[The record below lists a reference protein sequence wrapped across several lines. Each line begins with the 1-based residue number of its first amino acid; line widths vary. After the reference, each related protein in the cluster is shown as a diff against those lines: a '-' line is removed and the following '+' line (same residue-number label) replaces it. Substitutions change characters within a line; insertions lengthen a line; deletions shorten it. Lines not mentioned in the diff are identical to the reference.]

1 MCFYWTRWLHKI
13 GHIYNFNQSYFIFL
27 SGCVRDQGVIF
38 RNTETTFTVFGESCN
53 VLVYVR
59 LGMHNFRSQSGY
71 VFSHP
76 GEKDKFRAR
85 ARPVILKYHESQA
98 VDLHCTHADHADT
111 PEASDHIFFK
121 GWRNPSSLQ
130 VPQANV
136 RRVSAFL
143 GKELPGRQHLHQFRQ
158 CADVL

>member
-1 MCFYWTRWLHKI
+1 MYLCTCVL
-13 GHIYNFNQSYFIFL
+13 GCTIFAP
-27 SGCVRDQGVIF
+27 
-38 RNTETTFTVFGESCN
+38 N
-53 VLVYVR
+53 
-59 LGMHNFRSQSGY
+59 SGY
-71 VFSHP
+71 VFRHP

-121 GWRNPSSLQ
+121 GWRTGLLQTVKLFNVNPYSLQ